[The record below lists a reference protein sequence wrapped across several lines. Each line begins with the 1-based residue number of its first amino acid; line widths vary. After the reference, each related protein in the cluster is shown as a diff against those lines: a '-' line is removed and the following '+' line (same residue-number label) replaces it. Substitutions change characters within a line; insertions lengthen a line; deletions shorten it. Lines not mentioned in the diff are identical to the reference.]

1 MQSAFS
7 WSAPRSPA
15 IDQGRVAFAAKQAG
29 QEGFTTENTEFHGA
43 PRRSKAV
50 SGSTQTGDD
59 RYNHRPEAVAFPGLK
74 LAAKG
79 RGKPHRHQ
87 ANRWAEQSIRF
98 ECHGRL
104 RTCRMHTRLELLINY
119 SQWVMLNSA
128 LDGAINHEIS
138 EPLSERQDGDPR
150 QIERFAS
157 LGRPTFSP
165 RMCKSGRAWPGHDG
179 EGKVWPNSPSLIPYC
194 DAPGSKLNLAA
205 PREAEAPESA
215 PGEAPIFPPRRFHSI
230 SGSSVSIPCFRA
242 GAQPLRSNGA
252 GMTSPTTTVPAAG
265 QRGEP
270 TP

>member
-15 IDQGRVAFAAKQAG
+15 IDQGRVPFAAKQAG

-50 SGSTQTGDD
+50 SASTQTGDD

-87 ANRWAEQSIRF
+87 ANRWAEQSMRF

-119 SQWVMLNSA
+119 YQWVRLNSA
-128 LDGAINHEIS
+128 LDGAKNHEIS
-138 EPLSERQDGDPR
+138 EPLSEPQDGDPR
-150 QIERFAS
+150 QIERYAS
-157 LGRPTFSP
+157 LGRPIFSP

-179 EGKVWPNSPSLIPYC
+179 EGKDWPNSPSLNF
-194 DAPGSKLNLAA
+194 DAPGSELNLAT
-205 PREAEAPESA
+205 PWEAEAPESA
-215 PGEAPIFPPRRFHSI
+215 PREAPILPPRRSHTASA
-230 SGSSVSIPCFRA
+230 SSVLIPCFLA
-242 GAQPLRSNGA
+242 CVQPLRSQSVRTNN
-252 GMTSPTTTVPAAG
+252 PTATVPAAG